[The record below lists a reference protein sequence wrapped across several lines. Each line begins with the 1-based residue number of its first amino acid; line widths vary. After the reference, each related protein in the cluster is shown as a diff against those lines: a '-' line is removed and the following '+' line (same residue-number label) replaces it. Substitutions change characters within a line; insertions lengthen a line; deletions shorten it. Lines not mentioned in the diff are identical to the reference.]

1 MRLDPGLVIWRITMH
16 RLVSNLPAVL
26 AFIGPLGYSEC
37 DEPKIQLKS
46 AAVLMTFD
54 ALQERLNAPSLRL
67 LDARP
72 RADYEKAHIPGA
84 IWVDAKAVEKL
95 NSSLQQGK
103 QLSAEIS
110 APAGHPRCVLLSVLR
125 GSI

>member
-1 MRLDPGLVIWRITMH
+1 MVTLAVLPGMLRTSLVVADLANPGNFSRAINL
-16 RLVSNLPAVL
+16 LVSQ
-26 AFIGPLGYSEC
+26 LGF
-37 DEPKIQLKS
+37 
-46 AAVLMTFD
+46 V
-54 ALQERLNAPSLRL
+54 
-67 LDARP
+67 
-72 RADYEKAHIPGA
+72 G
-84 IWVDAKAVEKL
+84 L